1 MLGLLINEPQHDK
14 AAQEEEEDH
23 QDGDYEDDG
32 HNPGRG
38 YFWWGQ

>member
-23 QDGDYEDDG
+23 QDGDYEDVSLKV
-32 HNPGRG
+32 P
-38 YFWWGQ
+38 QKAIA